1 MKDLEDLEFTV
12 LVPLVLED
20 LLDGNTFPGFR
31 DDRLEHHT
39 E

>member
-1 MKDLEDLEFTV
+1 MKDLEDLEFTI
-12 LVPLVLED
+12 LVSLVLEH
-20 LLDGNTFPGFR
+20 LLDGHTLPGFS